1 MPRFSGDQ
9 ARQAVE
15 NDAEDRLIGGARR
28 QVDLDLLFQFD
39 DAGGDF
45 DEAQPQSVE
54 LHDAPSRAFGHQP
67 AHRPEEPVGTG
78 VKEEAKLVGR
88 SLMAGGAVG
97 GEMVLPR
104 LDMVFRLTAR
114 AVEPLIERL
123 GATALQVGD
132 DKASIG
138 SLGAGLDP
146 RDNALDPAPAAG
158 SIVELRKAPHLA
170 ARRCHGEAL
179 GSGFL
184 QRLDMAP
191 QQGADLVAAW
201 PLARAQQRG
210 DETPL
215 AIKHDDRLEAVIV
228 MKGVEQA

>member
-1 MPRFSGDQ
+1 
-9 ARQAVE
+9 
-15 NDAEDRLIGGARR
+15 
-28 QVDLDLLFQFD
+28 
-39 DAGGDF
+39 
-45 DEAQPQSVE
+45 
-54 LHDAPSRAFGHQP
+54 
-67 AHRPEEPVGTG
+67 
-78 VKEEAKLVGR
+78 
-88 SLMAGGAVG
+88 MAGGAVG

-104 LDMVFRLTAR
+104 LDVVLRLTAR

-191 QQGADLVAAW
+191 QRRIGSQPQHPIDPVLSAPVEDFRAGVV
-201 PLARAQQRG
+201 RIGAQQSLPRRRPGISTRG
-210 DETPL
+210 QKARIAPTRRRRKARISWPPG
-215 AIKHDDRLEAVIV
+215 RLPGRNSAVTKRPSPSNTTIGW
-228 MKGVEQA
+228 KP